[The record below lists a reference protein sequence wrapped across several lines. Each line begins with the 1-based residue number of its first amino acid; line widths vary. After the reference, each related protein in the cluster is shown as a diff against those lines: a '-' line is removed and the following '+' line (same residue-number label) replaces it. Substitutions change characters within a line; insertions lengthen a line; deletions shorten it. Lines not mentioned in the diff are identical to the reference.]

1 MMPTAAR
8 RSTWAE
14 LLGHPDVV
22 ECSVR
27 RSPVGLMAFHGGL
40 EAGTAEIA
48 EAVADAIDASL
59 YSVQQPPT
67 LRWHVPSRSVDPEQS
82 TLLAEWLAHVEVAV
96 AVHGYGRMKRRRQ
109 ILLGGVNRALAAR
122 ISSHL
127 TRCLVGFEPITDLDE
142 IPPELRGLHP
152 GNPVNRPRFGGVQIE
167 LPPAAR
173 GTTPLPPDPAWGR
186 GGAPARVVDALV
198 AALQDYEAV
207 CETGSEPAY
216 EPD

>member
-1 MMPTAAR
+1 MMPASAR
-8 RSTWAE
+8 RTTWVE

-40 EAGTAEIA
+40 EAGTVEIA

-59 YSVQQPPT
+59 YYVLQPPT
-67 LRWHVPSRSVDPEQS
+67 LRWHVPSRTVDPDQS
-82 TLLAEWLAHVEVAV
+82 PVLAEWLGHVEVAV
-96 AVHGYGRMKRRRQ
+96 AVHGYGRMARRRQ
-109 ILLGGVNRALAAR
+109 ILLGGVNRGLALRLA
-122 ISSHL
+122 SHL
-127 TRCLVGFEPITDLDE
+127 TRGVSGFEAVTDLAE

-152 GNPVNRPRFGGVQIE
+152 HNPVNRPRSGGVQVE

-173 GTTPLPPDPAWGR
+173 GPTPAPPDPAWGP

-198 AALQDYEAV
+198 GALRGYV
-207 CETGSEPAY
+207 
-216 EPD
+216 PD

>member
-1 MMPTAAR
+1 MPTAAR
-8 RSTWAE
+8 PATWAE

-27 RSPVGLMAFHGGL
+27 RSPMGLMAFHGGL

-59 YSVQQPPT
+59 YSVQQPPS
-67 LRWHVPSRSVDPEQS
+67 LRWHVPSRAVDPDQS
-82 TLLAEWLAHVEVAV
+82 PLLAEWLAHVDVAV

-109 ILLGGVNRALAAR
+109 ILLGGVNRGLAAR
-122 ISSHL
+122 IAFAPDAPLERVRSGHRPRRDPGRAS
-127 TRCLVGFEPITDLDE
+127 GS
-142 IPPELRGLHP
+142 PPEQP
-152 GNPVNRPRFGGVQIE
+152 GQPAPRGGVQLE
-167 LPPAAR
+167 LPPSAR
-173 GTTPLPPDPAWGR
+173 GPTPAPPDPAWGQ

-198 AALQDYEAV
+198 AALQ
-207 CETGSEPAY
+207 GY